1 MTQPASPGEPLPG
14 PLFLLFIASLTCIE
28 FLQNGMVNFSASY
41 IVGGIGA
48 APEEFSFAAMAYSV
62 AAILMLFKHR
72 WLAEQLGYRDFALVS
87 LLVYAIGT
95 VVCALSAN
103 VPEFVLGRVLQ
114 GAGGATFFCAGR
126 VMCNTV
132 AGPGRLRP
140 LLAFVIALLGAS
152 TLAPL
157 MAGWLLDHGQW
168 RDLFWSML
176 PVLALVAVLCWRFMP
191 TEVGSADDKSQ
202 AHWGGLI
209 WVVVGGIGLQYALQ
223 RSRYDFFSESGRL
236 LALSVAGAL
245 CVLWFCR
252 RQMGHARPLID
263 YRPLFQ
269 ARFLIGMMCYF
280 FGYLVVNAN
289 GFIMPKLAHEGLG
302 FTILNTG
309 GLAALSSIGS
319 LAGALLHV
327 TLLRIKAGFRVYMLS
342 GLVILAG
349 SSALMSRFSPDVT
362 WAWFGVTMLLGG
374 GFMSLFIG
382 PVAQGAFMNM
392 DERTFSHAY
401 QSKNV
406 IRELASSFGITLATL
421 FLQSRGAVHYSRL
434 SENFSLFNPLYR
446 QQVEQL
452 DGILHDPGGQMAL
465 GVLARS
471 VDRQSMLMSCLDYY
485 QLLVVMAV
493 IVGLI
498 VYRQRVYN

>member
-1 MTQPASPGEPLPG
+1 MSEPASPGEPLPG

-48 APEEFSFAAMAYSV
+48 GPEEFSFAAMAYSV

-72 WLAEQLGYRDFALVS
+72 WLAEQFGYRDFAMLS
-87 LLVYAIGT
+87 LCVYAIGT
-95 VVCALSAN
+95 VVCAVSAN

-132 AGPGRLRP
+132 TGPARLRP
-140 LLAFVIALLGAS
+140 LLAFVIALLSAS
-152 TLAPL
+152 GLAPL
-157 MAGWLLDHGQW
+157 LAAWLLDHGQW
-168 RDLFWSML
+168 RDQFWIML
-176 PVLALVAVLCWRFMP
+176 PLLGLVAGLCWRFMP
-191 TEVGSADDKSQ
+191 TGVGSPEARGQ
-202 AHWGGLI
+202 AHWGGLV
-209 WVVVGGIGLQYALQ
+209 WVVAGGIGLQYALQ
-223 RSRYDFFSESGRL
+223 RSRYDFFSESGQL
-236 LALSVAGAL
+236 LAVFAAGAL

-252 RQMGHARPLID
+252 RQMAHARPLID

-269 ARFLIGMMCYF
+269 ARFLIGMVCYF
-280 FGYLVVNAN
+280 FGYMVVNAN

-302 FTILNTG
+302 FTILDTG
-309 GLAALSSIGS
+309 GLAALSSVGS

-327 TLLRIKAGFRVYMLS
+327 RLLRIKAGFRVYMLS
-342 GLVILAG
+342 GLVILG
-349 SSALMSRFSPDVT
+349 LSSALMSRFSPDVT

-374 GFMSLFIG
+374 VFMSLFIG

-401 QSKNV
+401 QSKNIV
-406 IRELASSFGITLATL
+406 RELASSFGITLATL

-434 SENFSLFNPLYR
+434 SENFSPFNPLYH
-446 QQVEQL
+446 EQIGRL
-452 DGILHDPGGQMAL
+452 GELLHDPSGLQAL
-465 GVLARS
+465 GVL
-471 VDRQSMLMSCLDYY
+471 VQGMNRQSMLMSCLDYY
-485 QLLVVMAV
+485 QALVVMAGL
-493 IVGLI
+493 VGLV